1 MKKNQKFKPL
11 IYALVDKE
19 TLIQKGVSLQAHI
32 QHIYTFPNIPIL
44 QYRNKSASLEEK
56 KEDLLLIR
64 EYYTG
69 KLIINDAI
77 ELIDYA
83 DGLHIG
89 QEDIRKYSDDL
100 MYAVKLIRQKIGTK
114 LLGLSTHDKEEILE
128 ANTLDLDYI
137 GLGAYRATD
146 TKSEANVGGKALIEA
161 SKYSQH
167 PVGIIGGVKIDDV
180 FEDPIVYKVIGSGLY
195 A

>member
-1 MKKNQKFKPL
+1 M

-32 QHIYTFPNIPIL
+32 QHLSTFPNIPIL

-56 KEDLLLIR
+56 KEDLILIR
-64 EYYTG
+64 QYYDG

-89 QEDIRKYSDDL
+89 QEDIRSYSHDL
-100 MYAVKLIRQKIGTK
+100 KKAVKILRQKIGTK
-114 LLGLSTHDKEEILE
+114 LLGLSTHNKEEILE
-128 ANTLDLDYI
+128 ANTLELDYI
-137 GLGAYRATD
+137 GLGAYRATE
-146 TKSEANVGGKALIEA
+146 TKSEANVGGEALIEA
-161 SKYSQH
+161 ASYSKH
-167 PVGIIGGVKIDDV
+167 PVGMIGGVRLDDV
-180 FEDPIVYKVIGSGLY
+180 FEEPIVYKVIGSGLY
-195 A
+195 T

>member
-1 MKKNQKFKPL
+1 M

-32 QHIYTFPNIPIL
+32 QHLSTFPNIPIL

-64 EYYTG
+64 QYYDG
-69 KLIINDAI
+69 KLIINDAL

-83 DGLHIG
+83 DGLHLG
-89 QEDIRKYSDDL
+89 QEDIRSYSDDL
-100 MYAVKLIRQKIGTK
+100 QEAVKMVRQKIGTK
-114 LLGLSTHDKEEILE
+114 LLGLSTHNKEEILE
-128 ANTLDLDYI
+128 ANTLELDYI
-137 GLGAYRATD
+137 GLGAYRATE

-161 SKYSQH
+161 ASYSKH
-167 PVGIIGGVKIDDV
+167 PVGMIGGVRMDDV
-180 FEDPIVYKVIGSGLY
+180 FEAPIVYKVIGSGLY
-195 A
+195 S

>member
-1 MKKNQKFKPL
+1 L

-19 TLIQKGVSLQAHI
+19 TLIQKGVSLKAHI
-32 QHIYTFPNIPIL
+32 EHISSLPNIHIL

-64 EYYTG
+64 QYYKG

-77 ELIDYA
+77 ELIEYA

-89 QEDIRKYSDDL
+89 QDDIRSYSDDL
-100 MYAVKLIRQKIGTK
+100 AEAVVMVRQKIGTK
-114 LLGLSTHDKEEILE
+114 LLGLSTHNKEEILE
-128 ANTLDLDYI
+128 ANMLNLDYI

-161 SKYSQH
+161 AKYSKH
-167 PVGIIGGVKIDDV
+167 PVGMIGGVRLEDD
-180 FEDPIVYKVIGSGLY
+180 FEAPIIYKVIGSGLY
-195 A
+195 R

>member
-1 MKKNQKFKPL
+1 L

-19 TLIQKGVSLQAHI
+19 TLTQKSVSLQSHI
-32 QHIYTFPNIPIL
+32 QYISTFPNIPIL

-64 EYYTG
+64 QYYDG
-69 KLIINDAI
+69 KLIINDTI

-100 MYAVKLIRQKIGTK
+100 MHAVKLIRQKTGTK
-114 LLGLSTHDKEEILE
+114 LLGLSTHNKEEILE

-137 GLGAYRATD
+137 GLGAYRATK
-146 TKSEANVGGKALIEA
+146 TKSEANVGGKVLIEA
-161 SKYSQH
+161 SKYSKH
-167 PVGIIGGVKIDDV
+167 PVGIIGGVRMDDE
-180 FEDPIVYKVIGSGLY
+180 FEAPILYKVIGSGLY
-195 A
+195 I